1 MQRCLAYIDQ
11 LKRSDLSQLIRG
23 ISMLEENQIVR
34 TLGGNLKIARTK
46 KGMSIKELAEAIDVT
61 PPYRIENNLIN
72 NIGII
77 TFSKVCYELDLSDTQ
92 VLNIIQSF
100 R

>member
-23 ISMLEENQIVR
+23 ILMLGES
-34 TLGGNLKIARTK
+34 LKIARTK
-46 KGMSIKELAEAIDVT
+46 KGISIKELAEAIDVT
-61 PPYRIENNLIN
+61 SPYLARIENNLII
-72 NIGII
+72 NIGIV
-77 TFSKVCYELDLSDTQ
+77 TFSKVCSELDLSDTQ
-92 VLNIIQSF
+92 VLDIIKSF

>member
-1 MQRCLAYIDQ
+1 
-11 LKRSDLSQLIRG
+11 
-23 ISMLEENQIVR
+23 MLEENQIVR

-61 PPYRIENNLIN
+61 APYLVRIENNLIN

-77 TFSKVCYELDLSDTQ
+77 TFSKVCYALDLSDTQ
-92 VLNIIQSF
+92 VLDIIKF
-100 R
+100 FK